1 MEVNNE
7 VPLLRDSMNADPF
20 RQFLQ
25 WFQEAEQAGMPL
37 PNAMNLATSTQA
49 GRPSVRMVLL
59 KGVDD
64 RGLIFHTNYQSRKG
78 QEIKENPFAAIVFYW
93 SALARQVRIEGKV
106 EKLDPAESEAYFAS
120 RPRGSQIGA
129 HASPQ
134 SQVVADRDALV
145 AIYQAAEKKFSG
157 KSVPRPENWGGYRL
171 VPQIFEFWQEGANR
185 IHDRLRYR
193 RDEAGDWVLERLAP

>member
-7 VPLLRDSMNADPF
+7 GPLLRDSMNADPF

>member
-1 MEVNNE
+1 
-7 VPLLRDSMNADPF
+7 MNADPF

>member
-157 KSVPRPENWGGYRL
+157 KSVPRPRNWGGYRL

>member
-7 VPLLRDSMNADPF
+7 LPLLRDSMNADPF

-64 RGLIFHTNYQSRKG
+64 RGLIFHTNYQSRKA

>member
-1 MEVNNE
+1 M
-7 VPLLRDSMNADPF
+7 
-20 RQFLQ
+20 
-25 WFQEAEQAGMPL
+25 
-37 PNAMNLATSTQA
+37 
-49 GRPSVRMVLL
+49 
-59 KGVDD
+59 
-64 RGLIFHTNYQSRKG
+64 
-78 QEIKENPFAAIVFYW
+78 
-93 SALARQVRIEGKV
+93 
-106 EKLDPAESEAYFAS
+106 DPAESEAYFAS

>member
-93 SALARQVRIEGKV
+93 SA
-106 EKLDPAESEAYFAS
+106 
-120 RPRGSQIGA
+120 
-129 HASPQ
+129 
-134 SQVVADRDALV
+134 
-145 AIYQAAEKKFSG
+145 
-157 KSVPRPENWGGYRL
+157 
-171 VPQIFEFWQEGANR
+171 
-185 IHDRLRYR
+185 
-193 RDEAGDWVLERLAP
+193 

>member
-7 VPLLRDSMNADPF
+7 GPLLRDSMNADPF

-64 RGLIFHTNYQSRKG
+64 RGLIFHTNYQSRKA